1 MKKFECVRY
10 NMMGEEIKW
19 GFNPID
25 LQPKNQTNL
34 TLEETSET
42 LHLKY
47 EVAFALLIVVFPRML
62 IMFNELDNLLR
73 LDTILNGKPIGLR
86 NHVG

>member
-1 MKKFECVRY
+1 
-10 NMMGEEIKW
+10 MMGEEIGW
-19 GFNPID
+19 GFNPSD

-34 TLEETSET
+34 TLEETNET
-42 LHLKY
+42 LCLKY
-47 EVAFALLIVVFPRML
+47 EVVFELLIVVFPRMFV
-62 IMFNELDNLLR
+62 MFNELDNLPK